1 MFRPQPG
8 RVGFEWTAASASP
21 KQRCGV
27 GGGSPVPRL
36 IRVTGLLVV
45 RAELVRRGQLPPG
58 SRARPSRGRTEVLEQ
73 WTESGTEYQR
83 VDCGR
88 SSCAAVKPSAR
99 AWRCLSLVRP
109 RDCGARAGVFP
120 STVMTAIHVGVR
132 SRSPRGWSDVGA
144 SDRGGFRAGD
154 LVGLM
159 SGYARRVTQ
168 PPPSGRTRVRSDRT
182 PGA

>member
-1 MFRPQPG
+1 MRLAQ
-8 RVGFEWTAASASP
+8 AAMRRRRRFPSSSASP
-21 KQRCGV
+21 SHWPARGPCGI
-27 GGGSPVPRL
+27 GAA
-36 IRVTGLLVV
+36 
-45 RAELVRRGQLPPG
+45 RATPAG
-58 SRARPSRGRTEVLEQ
+58 SRARPGPGRTEALEQ